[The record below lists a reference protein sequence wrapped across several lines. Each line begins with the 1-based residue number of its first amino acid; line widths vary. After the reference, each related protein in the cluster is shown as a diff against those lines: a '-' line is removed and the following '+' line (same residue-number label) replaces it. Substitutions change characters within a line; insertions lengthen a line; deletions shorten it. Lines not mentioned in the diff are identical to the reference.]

1 MDAPCPRSAPCYRQR
16 VSTVEAEV
24 LAANAAFYAAFA
36 ERDIE
41 RMLELWASDHAVACI
56 HPGWQILRGHA
67 QVAASW
73 RAILENPGAPA
84 VEHRDAA
91 ASVIGDTA
99 IVTCTEELPDVELA
113 ATNVFARE
121 SGAWKLVHH
130 QAGPSRPHTEPDF
143 DPGLLN

>member
-1 MDAPCPRSAPCYRQR
+1 MA
-16 VSTVEAEV
+16 TIEAEV
-24 LAANAAFYAAFA
+24 LAANAAFYSAFR
-36 ERDIE
+36 ERDVE

-73 RAILENPGAPA
+73 RAILANPGAPA
-84 VEHRDAA
+84 VEPKNAQA
-91 ASVIGDTA
+91 LVIGETA

-121 SGAWKLVHH
+121 GGVWKLVHH
-130 QAGPSRPHTEPDF
+130 QAGPSRSRAPSEPDF
-143 DPGLLN
+143 DPELMN